1 MQNFQNKYK
10 NKRKSFVKKEIIYDA
25 RQLYNYGINRL
36 STRNY
41 GRKELSLK
49 MQQYQK
55 DIAMVDSVLD
65 KLEEQG
71 YLSDERRIRSIL
83 SQYQYKESIN
93 KTKMRLSQK
102 GFTKEQIEEV
112 LEKQVEI
119 ISPDSEFTV
128 EEETI
133 LKLLETKFKLYN
145 KDNWEKMVRFLASKG
160 YKYPVIS
167 KCIKLFS
174 EIDI

>member
-10 NKRKSFVKKEIIYDA
+10 NKRKPYVKKEIIYDS

-49 MQQYQK
+49 MQRYQK
-55 DIAMVDSVLD
+55 DVAMVDAVLD

-83 SQYQYKESIN
+83 SQYQHKESVN
-93 KTKMRLSQK
+93 KTKIRLSQK
-102 GFTKEQIEEV
+102 GFTKDQIEEV
-112 LEKQVEI
+112 LEQQIEI
-119 ISPDSEFTV
+119 QDPNNEFTA
-128 EEETI
+128 EEEII
-133 LKLLETKFKLYN
+133 LKLLETKFKFYN
-145 KDNWEKMVRFLASKG
+145 KDNWEKMVRFLAAKG

-167 KCIKLFS
+167 KCIKVFS
-174 EIDI
+174 END